1 MIFVM
6 REVNLAGVDLNLL
19 PALEAL
25 IRRRNVT
32 RAAADVGLSQPAMSR
47 ALARLRALVG
57 DPILVRAPGGLAPTA
72 RAAALL
78 PHLTGALDRLGS
90 VIHAPDF
97 HPATLDRAF
106 HVAAGDG
113 QALLLGPPLLAAM
126 RAQAPRAT
134 LRFLPAFDVLANV
147 GADLREHIESGD
159 LDLAFA
165 TATTPLPPGAHSEP
179 LAEDRLALVARRG
192 DRPGDAPW
200 SLAEYATR
208 DHATVTIFGDR
219 VSEIDAE
226 LAEAGL
232 VRRIALTTPHFLVA
246 LAAVGATDC
255 VTTLSAA
262 LARRFADALGLQLYE
277 PPLRQKRL
285 SLTMVAAAT
294 RAADPG
300 LSWLKARLKD
310 VAAEVYGA
318 PARPSISS

>member
-1 MIFVM
+1 M
-6 REVNLAGVDLNLL
+6 REVNLSGVDLNLL

-47 ALARLRALVG
+47 ALARLRAVLG

-72 RAAALL
+72 RAASLL
-78 PHLTGALDRLGS
+78 PHLTGALDRLGG

-106 HVAAGDG
+106 HIAAGDG
-113 QALLLGPPLLAAM
+113 QALLLGPPLLAAI

-134 LRFLPAFDVLANV
+134 LRFLPV
-147 GADLREHIESGD
+147 GADIREHIESGD

-200 SLAEYATR
+200 SLAEYSAR

-262 LARRFADALGLQLYE
+262 LAWRFADALGLQLYE

-300 LSWLKARLKD
+300 LLWLKARLKET
-310 VAAEVYGA
+310 AADVYGA
-318 PARPSISS
+318 PARPSISSSRSSRGG